1 MIISLILRFMLHNFQ
16 LLIAF
21 RANYSSL
28 ENIAWNLR
36 CKIIIVQSSPFLRRL
51 MEVGQNEKKEYGKG
65 GIKKR
70 RDRIEEQEIRK
81 FIFDMFYFLITLKQ
95 DMSQICIVS
104 VLSAHFSE
112 DFRCSCKFSM
122 TDSTLFF
129 CQFKGLKYLLK

>member
-1 MIISLILRFMLHNFQ
+1 
-16 LLIAF
+16 
-21 RANYSSL
+21 
-28 ENIAWNLR
+28 
-36 CKIIIVQSSPFLRRL
+36 

-70 RDRIEEQEIRK
+70 RDRIEEQEIRT

-95 DMSQICIVS
+95 DMSKICIVS

-112 DFRCSCKFSM
+112 DFRCSCKLSM
-122 TDSTLFF
+122 TDSALLF